1 MALSHSSNSIRIFEV
16 AILVVYKRVH
26 TSTGSNFFPDDD
38 GRLSNA
44 SVYDGNHFE
53 RLSRILNLA
62 SFNNSTKRSA
72 QVNYGL
78 YPKMSFQI
86 YLFG

>member
-1 MALSHSSNSIRIFEV
+1 M
-16 AILVVYKRVH
+16 H

-78 YPKMSFQI
+78 NEFSNIFVWLIMSLPQI
-86 YLFG
+86 HF